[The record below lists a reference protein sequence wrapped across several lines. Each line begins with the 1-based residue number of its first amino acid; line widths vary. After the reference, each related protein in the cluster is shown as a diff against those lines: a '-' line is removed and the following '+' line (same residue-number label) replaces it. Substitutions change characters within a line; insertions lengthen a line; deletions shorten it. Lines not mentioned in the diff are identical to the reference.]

1 MITSAGLLLYRRTKG
16 SADDAEILLAHP
28 GGPYWAKK
36 DEHGWSIPKG
46 EIDVGE
52 DPRDAARRE
61 FAEEIGHPPPD
72 GEYQLLVELKGSKRI
87 SIWVLEA
94 DFDVGLF
101 GQRPVSTTEIEWPPR
116 SGRRI
121 SIPEIDRLSWFSLGE
136 AEVKLHKGQI
146 PLVAH
151 LLDFIHRSDTT
162 S

>member
-1 MITSAGLLLYRRTKG
+1 MITSAGLLLYRRTQD

-46 EIDVGE
+46 EIDDGE
-52 DPRDAARRE
+52 DPMDAARRE
-61 FAEEIGHPPPD
+61 FAEEVGHPPPD
-72 GEYQLLVELKGSKRI
+72 GAYQLLVELKGSKRI
-87 SIWVLEA
+87 SIWVLET
-94 DFDVGLF
+94 DFDLSLF

-121 SIPEIDRLSWFSLGE
+121 TIPEIDRLSWFSLSE

-146 PLVAH
+146 PIVAH
-151 LLDFIHRSDTT
+151 LLDFIRRNETT
-162 S
+162 P